1 MKSTITNTQLEN
13 LKKIGYTQEGTELP
27 ALHEVRD
34 WFAENDHENFE
45 NLYILPETEMY
56 EPGFQCCIW
65 VKRPLGYMPF
75 RRVKGSMTSSYNEAL
90 SLGIDEAIRLASKK
104 CTEYGKF

>member
-13 LKKIGYTQEGTELP
+13 LKKIGFEWDYDDLP
-27 ALHEVRD
+27 TLDEVRM
-34 WFAENDHENFE
+34 WFMENPHQKFE

-65 VKRPLGYMPF
+65 VKRQLGYMPF
-75 RRVKGSMTSSYNEAL
+75 RRVKGSMTCSYNEAL
-90 SLGIDEAIRLASKK
+90 SLGIDEAIKLALKK
-104 CTEYGKF
+104 Y